1 MAATAGYRIEWSS
14 ELGTLVA
21 VEAALDAV
29 TLHATEL
36 AAGYN
41 EPQNAR
47 LMGHDAPFSPE
58 EVVEHYQAMVGEGAR
73 PFLLF
78 VDEALVGDA
87 DLRGIRGG
95 AAEFAFMIAARDR
108 QGRGLG
114 TRLAQMIHAFA
125 FVTLGLDR
133 IYASIAPENLASRRV
148 FEKLGYRLDL
158 GAEARSFADEPGDVT
173 MVVRRTEFLLAHPG
187 LLDELRIRRLTPS
200 PV

>member
-21 VEAALDAV
+21 VEPRLAEVATHAA
-29 TLHATEL
+29 EL
-36 AAGYN
+36 AAGYS

-47 LMGHDAPFSPE
+47 LMGHEAPFSAE
-58 EVVEHYQAMVGEGAR
+58 EVVEHYASMLDEAAR

-78 VDEALVGDA
+78 LGDALVGDA
-87 DLRGIRGG
+87 DLRGIRDG

-114 TRLAQMIHAFA
+114 TRLALMIHAFA
-125 FVTLGLDR
+125 FTTLGLDR

-148 FEKLGYRLDL
+148 FEKLGYRVDL
-158 GAEARSFADEPGDVT
+158 GAEARSYADEPGDVT
-173 MVVRRTEFLLAHPG
+173 MLIRRAEFLIVNPG
-187 LLDELRIRRLTPS
+187 LLDQLRIRMLTVPRA
-200 PV
+200 

>member
-21 VEAALDAV
+21 VEPQLSEVAA
-29 TLHATEL
+29 HAAEL

-41 EPQNAR
+41 EPWNAR
-47 LMGHDAPFSPE
+47 LMGHDAPFSAE
-58 EVVEHYQAMVGEGAR
+58 EVIDHYATMVEEAAR

-78 VDEALVGDA
+78 LDDTLVGDA
-87 DLRGIRGG
+87 DLRGIHDG

-114 TRLAQMIHAFA
+114 TRLAQMIHAFG
-125 FVTLGLDR
+125 FTTLGLDR
-133 IYASIAPENLASRRV
+133 MYASIAPENQASRRV

-158 GAEARSFADEPGDVT
+158 GTEARSYADEPGDLT
-173 MVVRRTEFLLAHPG
+173 MVIRRAEFLAVHPG
-187 LLDELRIRRLTPS
+187 LLDQLRIQTLRGA
-200 PV
+200 